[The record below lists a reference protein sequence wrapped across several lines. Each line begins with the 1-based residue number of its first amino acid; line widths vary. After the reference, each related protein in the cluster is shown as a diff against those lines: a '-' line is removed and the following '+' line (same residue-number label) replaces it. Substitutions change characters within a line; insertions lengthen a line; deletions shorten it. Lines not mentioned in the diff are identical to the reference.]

1 MGTPLDKKDIIN
13 KLKRSSTSNYI
24 AEIFF
29 EELQFV
35 LNEDLS
41 DSIMV
46 ICHGMNPRIQ
56 SKDILSTSVRY
67 VSTPTAYKEIVT
79 LHLARNSIYHQL
91 PELLFHPLVISTPGM
106 SNKEIVDAIRANK
119 KKEKELISF
128 FSPFDTAFFQEHVSI
143 IDRCLNYFTNPASK
157 ESLKYIIETL
167 LDTQLA
173 IPASQ
178 KYKLFLF
185 LCNAEKYKE
194 NLPAIEQIFSTV
206 LGLEVNL
213 KYVPHIITDSLYKPL
228 NEGKLG
234 EDIGLNGIV
243 ECEGDDLEATV
254 TLSNPKFL
262 DDYNFLTN
270 IKDTVSTILNFF
282 ILSFRKIRVE
292 YKVQDTVEC
301 MLGNCRLGYDM
312 IL

>member
-262 DDYNFLTN
+262 DDCNFLTN

>member
-1 MGTPLDKKDIIN
+1 M
-13 KLKRSSTSNYI
+13 
-24 AEIFF
+24 
-29 EELQFV
+29 
-35 LNEDLS
+35 
-41 DSIMV
+41 
-46 ICHGMNPRIQ
+46 
-56 SKDILSTSVRY
+56 
-67 VSTPTAYKEIVT
+67 
-79 LHLARNSIYHQL
+79 
-91 PELLFHPLVISTPGM
+91 
-106 SNKEIVDAIRANK
+106 
-119 KKEKELISF
+119 
-128 FSPFDTAFFQEHVSI
+128 
-143 IDRCLNYFTNPASK
+143 
-157 ESLKYIIETL
+157 
-167 LDTQLA
+167 
-173 IPASQ
+173 
-178 KYKLFLF
+178 
-185 LCNAEKYKE
+185 CNAEKYKE

>member
-167 LDTQLA
+167 LGTQLA